1 MGLFAYY
8 HVHDTNTWP
17 ALRLQGILK
26 ETLFI
31 KLSLS
36 QQLAKICYIT

>member
-1 MGLFAYY
+1 MALFAYY
-8 HVHDTNTWP
+8 HAHDTNIWL

-36 QQLAKICYIT
+36 QQLAKIGYIT